1 MKRLNKKDIQKF
13 LTDVVS
19 GKIVDVRS
27 YHVNIKTNENTSLTS
42 IKKSFTKFCK
52 DNNIVMTN
60 INICNTDVFNNK
72 PSITNKKLYTIYI
85 GDFVLC

>member
-19 GKIVDVRS
+19 GKIIDVHS

-42 IKKSFTKFCK
+42 IKKSLTKFCK

>member
-1 MKRLNKKDIQKF
+1 MKNIFLIHSLN
-13 LTDVVS
+13 
-19 GKIVDVRS
+19 G
-27 YHVNIKTNENTSLTS
+27 NT
-42 IKKSFTKFCK
+42 IDSFAGSVEKFCK